1 MEFRGRDITQFHFI
15 IFSAYFTPS
24 PSFSYNLFLWL
35 IAQNGGGEA
44 KIEVNGT
51 TTVYFY

>member
-1 MEFRGRDITQFHFI
+1 MEFRERDLTVSFHSSFCLFYPLPK
-15 IFSAYFTPS
+15 FSC
-24 PSFSYNLFLWL
+24 NLFLWL

-51 TTVYFY
+51 TTVCFY